1 MKTILSRYETGGMLL
16 LYILDTETENIG
28 FTIIPQT
35 LQDQFTLNGDWRVE
49 SLIQLKRIGDNY
61 PIGFS
66 NGHTMRN
73 SGTCGRMKYTKQTS
87 EEIEGHHTI
96 TTYLRSAE
104 LEGRHKVSYYEGD
117 ESVTIQTEIE
127 NTGKK
132 EERLEMLSSFS
143 LCSLFG
149 FTEEARTGDFLLHR
163 LRSKWSEEGRLE
175 TRNFLDLQLE
185 PSWQVYG
192 AQSIRYGQVGSMPV
206 RRFFPWFMVEDT
218 KYRCI
223 IGGGLAIPSS
233 WQMEIFSEDN
243 RPAVSG
249 GIADREFGQW
259 VKALKPGEVFITP
272 KAELTCCKGSLDEAC
287 ARLTG
292 RQREN
297 LEHIPAVEKDMP
309 VIFNEFCT
317 TWGKPT
323 EERMEKI
330 ASRLEGKGITYCV
343 IDAGWHADSE
353 RGWESNMGDWVP
365 SLDNFPHGLKA
376 VADSIRAHGM
386 IPGLWFEP
394 ETCGKDADIYQKEE
408 MLLTRDGFPIT
419 TDRRRFLDM
428 RKKAV
433 IRHLDKQLINCLKE
447 NGFGYL
453 KVDYNDNIG
462 LGCDGEESLGENL
475 RQHMECS
482 REFYRKIRRELPDL
496 VMENCSSG
504 GHRLEESMMELFSM
518 ASFSDAHECVSG
530 PIIAANLHRAILP
543 AQSQIWA
550 VLRADAEDKRLR
562 YVLAGTF
569 LGRMCLSGDVDLLSE
584 KQWNLVDGCIRFYR
598 KCAPVIRNGISF
610 RYGPEVLS
618 YAHPAG
624 YQMLARVA
632 GNTAIIVVHT
642 FERNRTGEI
651 QQEIPTLEGFE
662 IVDSWGSEY
671 VEYRMEKDGNLYINR
686 MEDFDGLVLLLGNRS
701 KAAGP
706 ELYKI

>member
-1 MKTILSRYETGGMLL
+1 MKQILSRFETGGMVL
-16 LYILDTETENIG
+16 LYLLDTETENVG
-28 FTIIPQT
+28 FTIFP
-35 LQDQFTLNGDWRVE
+35 LALERKFTLEGNWRVE

-73 SGTCGRMKYTKQTS
+73 SGTCGRMKYAGQTAA
-87 EEIEGHHTI
+87 ERDGLLTV
-96 TTYLRSAE
+96 TTCLESAE
-104 LEGRHKVSYYEGD
+104 LRGKHVVSFRPGD
-117 ESVTIQTEIE
+117 VSVTVHTEIE
-127 NTGKK
+127 NTSKK

-149 FTEEARTGDFLLHR
+149 FSEEARTRDFLLHR

-175 TRNFLDLQLE
+175 TRNFLELQLE

-206 RRFFPWFMVEDT
+206 RRFFPWFMVEDV
-218 KYRCI
+218 KNGCI
-223 IGGGLAIPSS
+223 IGGNLAVPSS
-233 WQMEIFSEDN
+233 WQMEVFSEDN

-249 GIADREFGQW
+249 GIADREYGHW
-259 VKALKPGEVFITP
+259 MKTLKPGEIFVTP

-287 ARLTG
+287 ARLTS

-297 LEHIPAVEKDMP
+297 LEHSPAVERDMP
-309 VIFNEFCT
+309 IIFNEFCT

-323 EERMEKI
+323 EDRMEKI
-330 ASRLEGKGITYCV
+330 AAKLEGKGIAYCV
-343 IDAGWHADSE
+343 IDAGWHADPK
-353 RGWESNMGDWVP
+353 RGWESNMGDWIP

-376 VADSIRAHGM
+376 AADCIKARGM

-428 RKKAV
+428 RKAV
-433 IRHLDKQLINCLKE
+433 VIGHLDRQVIACLKE

-482 REFYRKIRRELPDL
+482 REFYRKIRRELPGL

-504 GHRLEESMMELFSM
+504 GHRLEPSMMELFSM

-530 PIIAANLHRAILP
+530 PIIAANIHRAIQP
-543 AQSQIWA
+543 AQNQIWA
-550 VLRADAEDKRLR
+550 VLRAEAEDKRLR

-569 LGRMCLSGDVDLLSE
+569 LGRMCLSGDVDNLSDR
-584 KQWNLVDGCIRFYR
+584 QWKLVDGSIAFYR
-598 KCAPVIRNGISF
+598 ECAGIIRDGITY

-618 YAHPAG
+618 YAHPEG
-624 YQMLARVA
+624 HQIVVRIA
-632 GNTAIIVVHT
+632 GNRAMVVVHT
-642 FERNRTGEI
+642 FEYSGKI
-651 QQEIPTLEGFE
+651 QENVPALDGFRLADCWGDKNIKLCLEQESLCI
-662 IVDSWGSEY
+662 D
-671 VEYRMEKDGNLYINR
+671 N
-686 MEDFDGLVLLLGNRS
+686 MEDFDGLVLLFQRG
-701 KAAGP
+701 
-706 ELYKI
+706 

>member
-1 MKTILSRYETGGMLL
+1 MKKILSRFETGGMALL
-16 LYILDTETENIG
+16 FLLDTETENAG
-28 FTIIPQT
+28 FTIFP
-35 LQDQFTLNGDWRVE
+35 LVLEKDFTLDGNWRVE
-49 SLIQLKRIGDNY
+49 SMIQLKRIGDNY

-66 NGHTMRN
+66 NGHTLRN
-73 SGTCGRMKYTKQTS
+73 SGTCGKMKYAGQKTETKDGRFIITTFLQS
-87 EEIEGHHTI
+87 EE
-96 TTYLRSAE
+96 LR
-104 LEGRHKVSYYEGD
+104 GKHIVSYRPGD
-117 ESVTIQTEIE
+117 ESVTVHTEIE
-127 NTGKK
+127 NTSKK

-149 FTEEARTGDFLLHR
+149 FSGEARTGDFRLHR

-206 RRFFPWFMVEDT
+206 RRFFPWFMVEDM
-218 KYRCI
+218 KHGCI
-223 IGGGLAIPSS
+223 IGGNLSIPSS
-233 WQMEIFSEDN
+233 WQIEIFSENN

-259 VKALKPGEVFITP
+259 VKILEPGEVFVTP
-272 KAELTCCKGSLDEAC
+272 EAELTCCKGSLDEAC
-287 ARLTG
+287 ARLTS
-292 RQREN
+292 RQQEN
-297 LEHIPAVEKDMP
+297 LERSPAIEGDMP
-309 VIFNEFCT
+309 IIFNEFCT

-330 ASRLEGKGITYCV
+330 AARLEGKGITYCV
-343 IDAGWHADSE
+343 IDAGWHADPV

-365 SLDNFPHGLKA
+365 SLENFPHGLKA
-376 VADSIRAHGM
+376 TADSIRAHGM

-394 ETCGKDADIYQKEE
+394 ETAGKDADIYQDGK

-428 RKKAV
+428 RKPAV
-433 IRHLDKQLINCLKE
+433 VRHLDKQVIGCLKE

-504 GHRLEESMMELFSM
+504 GHRLEPSMMGLFSM

-530 PIIAANLHRAILP
+530 PIIAANVHRAIQP

-550 VLRADAEDKRLR
+550 VLRAEAEDKRLR

-569 LGRMCLSGDVDLLSE
+569 LGRMCLSGDVDHLSDI
-584 KQWNLVDGCIRFYR
+584 QWEIVDSSIAFYR
-598 KCAPVIRNGISF
+598 KCAGVIRDGMTY
-610 RYGPEVLS
+610 RYGPEVHS
-618 YAHPAG
+618 YACPEG
-624 YQMLARVA
+624 YQVVVRIAGDNAVA
-632 GNTAIIVVHT
+632 VVHT
-642 FERNRTGEI
+642 FGHSGQIRESIPVLGGFRILDTWGDKGVSSRLERGKLCIDN
-651 QQEIPTLEGFE
+651 
-662 IVDSWGSEY
+662 
-671 VEYRMEKDGNLYINR
+671 
-686 MEDFDGLVLLLGNRS
+686 MEDFDGMVLVFQCQG
-701 KAAGP
+701 AGT
-706 ELYKI
+706 KQRQT